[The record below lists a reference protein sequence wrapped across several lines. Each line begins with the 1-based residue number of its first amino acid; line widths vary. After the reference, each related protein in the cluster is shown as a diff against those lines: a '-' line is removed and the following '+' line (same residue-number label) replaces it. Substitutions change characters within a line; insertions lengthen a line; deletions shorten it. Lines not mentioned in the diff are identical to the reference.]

1 MREYL
6 DKLENFMK
14 PNSNTKSAER
24 CFVSFSDWIIEG
36 QKTKLRHNIRQRC
49 PAEMDAEVVEQLLW
63 RYPTRPMLIPKKDID
78 STSTR
83 TSYTSGSTSFTTT
96 TATTATALRRSKNKN
111 KRMSRTKINKEE
123 QH

>member
-1 MREYL
+1 MENPAREYL

-14 PNSNTKSAER
+14 PNSNTKSAEK

-63 RYPTRPMLIPKKDID
+63 TAPVPELPTPVLAPH
-78 STSTR
+78 SQPQPQPQQ
-83 TSYTSGSTSFTTT
+83 
-96 TATTATALRRSKNKN
+96 
-111 KRMSRTKINKEE
+111 